1 VAWLVQNV
9 SESSS
14 TDQACRFY
22 YHFDDALNGKQDQQ
36 YVSPKLG
43 VGLPRSSYTKSSA
56 GLPEFAGQ
64 LSRSTPEEPKSSA
77 LHSMDAKRAQLL
89 QLHAAEDGST
99 TSNAS
104 PGPAQLTTFPSKG
117 SRRKSFIGELHK

>member
-1 VAWLVQNV
+1 MAWSVQNV

-14 TDQACRFY
+14 IDNPCRFY
-22 YHFDDALNGKQDQQ
+22 YHFDDALKVKQDQQ
-36 YVSPKLG
+36 YVSPTKLA

-56 GLPEFAGQ
+56 ELPEFAGQ

-77 LHSMDAKRAQLL
+77 LHSMEIKRAQLL
-89 QLHAAEDGST
+89 QLHAADGST
-99 TSNAS
+99 KSNAS

-117 SRRKSFIGELHK
+117 SQRKSSIGELHK